1 MESNGPSSF
10 KNRGAQPNDQNGG
23 LFFPLFY
30 SIIGAQMP
38 NVYDIDQTSWTAW
51 KSTLSKQRAP
61 SVYFR
66 VKQLTDLILQ
76 NSASSNPIGSNI
88 FYFFFFSPYVLTMN
102 PTHYHLEVQAKPK
115 KMAPKNRCY
124 FQHLWEKRNYPMTFF
139 LNSHC
144 GLSRSLRSN
153 DDRC

>member
-61 SVYFR
+61 SVYFK
-66 VKQLTDLILQ
+66 VKQLTDLMLQ
-76 NSASSNPIGSNI
+76 KSAGSNPIGSNI

-102 PTHYHLEVQAKPK
+102 PTIYVIIQSPLNTEILGYTLKKIK
-115 KMAPKNRCY
+115 KMQALTGFVLAICR
-124 FQHLWEKRNYPMTFF
+124 L
-139 LNSHC
+139 
-144 GLSRSLRSN
+144 
-153 DDRC
+153 